1 MGSILKVDNLQN
13 SDGTRTIAS
22 DSGTAWS
29 WGSNVPAGT
38 VVDVKNHQFGSMLN
52 LGDGTSVQIPYDD
65 NIPQITQGGEVMT
78 LAITP
83 KSTTNKL
90 KIDVIVSVSGSTSE
104 EKIVVALFQDTTTN
118 ALACVCDEFYD
129 SNYMITI
136 PLTHFMTAGTTS
148 STTFKVRCGRTD
160 SNSNPLTI
168 NGQGGSRKFGGVC
181 STCITITEITEYS

>member
-1 MGSILKVDNLQN
+1 MGSTLKVDNLQN

-29 WGSNVPAGT
+29 WGSNVPEGT
-38 VVDVKNHQFGSMLN
+38 VVNVVNNQFGSVLD
-52 LGDGTSVQIPYDD
+52 LGNVQIPYDD
-65 NIPQITQGGEVMT
+65 TIPQNTEGGEVMT

-90 KIDVIVSVSGSTSE
+90 KIDVIVSMSTTLSE
-104 EKIVVALFQDTTTN
+104 EKVVVALFQDTTAN
-118 ALACVCDEFYD
+118 ALACVSEELYD
-129 SNYMITI
+129 SNYMLAI

-160 SNSNPLTI
+160 SHSNPLTI
-168 NGQGGSRKFGGVC
+168 NGYNGSRKFGGVS
-181 STCITITEITEYS
+181 STCITITEITKYS

>member
-38 VVDVKNHQFGSMLN
+38 VVNVVNHQFGSMLN

-65 NIPQITQGGEVMT
+65 TIPLITEGAEVMT

-90 KIDVIVSVSGSTSE
+90 KI
-104 EKIVVALFQDTTTN
+104 
-118 ALACVCDEFYD
+118 Y
-129 SNYMITI
+129 
-136 PLTHFMTAGTTS
+136 
-148 STTFKVRCGRTD
+148 
-160 SNSNPLTI
+160 
-168 NGQGGSRKFGGVC
+168 
-181 STCITITEITEYS
+181 